1 MLKNHETPAKE
12 QKSKCMP
19 VVHRGLAL
27 HVDECPAQRRVWH
40 GKPYANV
47 IDDCSY
53 CRYNCG
59 IEYDRDETVA
69 VLCSGHIDV
78 YTLTNI

>member
-1 MLKNHETPAKE
+1 MFKNHETPAKE
-12 QKSKCMP
+12 QKSKRMP

-53 CRYNCG
+53 CKYNCG

-69 VLCSGHIDV
+69 VLCSGYVDAH
-78 YTLTNI
+78 TPANI